1 MDFTQNRSPF
11 TSHGIFLAY
20 ILLKSLLGVMNIVN
34 SDFLVALRKRRI
46 RWLR

>member
-11 TSHGIFLAY
+11 TSHGIFLA
-20 ILLKSLLGVMNIVN
+20 LLKSLLGVMNIVN